1 MTATSTSHPP
11 PPLGLGT
18 STPEPDLGEEL
29 CRVQAEILEMGADN
43 YERLRRVCPD
53 VDRRYRVLQSRV
65 GHQVRLVLAGSSPR
79 WRQGWRPDYEAAA
92 TATAAREMWMEF
104 DARGGTVREVH
115 TDTATERGDGFSPG
129 PPQDAERCWRC
140 DARNAASD
148 IGLCERCHV
157 SLTSR

>member
-1 MTATSTSHPP
+1 MSATSTSHPP
-11 PPLGLGT
+11 SPIGLGT

-53 VDRRYRVLQSRV
+53 LDRRYQVLQSRV

-79 WRQGWRPDYEAAA
+79 WRRESRPDHEA
-92 TATAAREMWMEF
+92 TATAAREMWTEF
-104 DARGGTVREVH
+104 DARGGTVRNVH
-115 TDTATERGDGFSPG
+115 TNAATERDDGFSPG
-129 PPQDAERCWRC
+129 RPHDAERCWRC